1 MNKDLKGKTLEEL
14 EKLVV
19 GLGQNVNGWR
29 QKEFDQRRGAFV
41 TTTFDPFR
49 NTRIRVEAEAFN
61 RALNAPINNLQDQ
74 LSGWDG
80 RRTFSAPAALAA
92 ATAAELTALQVAALA
107 APLR

>member
-1 MNKDLKGKTLEEL
+1 VR
-14 EKLVV
+14 VV

-61 RALNAPINNLQDQ
+61 RALNAPDQ
-74 LSGWDG
+74 QPAGPVVRVGWEDHVFDASRAGHRHGRLS
-80 RRTFSAPAALAA
+80 
-92 ATAAELTALQVAALA
+92 
-107 APLR
+107 